1 MTRCFPEV
9 PVRRWTLNILQA
21 LDIVSSAKFQ
31 KFIGPPFALGGA
43 WKSRSSRK
51 RKQQPWRPA
60 LPAHIRHLIVE
71 MAKANPT
78 WGEQR
83 TANELKLKLGIQVS
97 PRTVRKYLNALRSR
111 RGCGQQRWNSFI
123 RHHGKATVAW
133 PVTSSCPSPP
143 RRIFYVFVAM
153 GIGSRRILP
162 PNIQPPSR
170 PFSSSVSSWP
180 SRVSVG
186 IPALTR
192 SKLRGPSRRSKPTS
206 VWTKTPVR
214 ARAHLDIRWR
224 HVTTVAIP
232 EIVRVGPEIDSQTSL
247 PPRERQ
253 FSVAGQIGKKRLL
266 HTRRPGIG
274 TDCG

>member
-60 LPAHIRHLIVE
+60 LPAHIRQLIVE

-123 RHHGKATVAW
+123 RNHGNSTVAW
-133 PVTSSCPSPP
+133 PVTSSSPSPP

-153 GIGSRRILP
+153 GIRSRRILHHNVTEHP
-162 PNIQPPSR
+162 TAESTIQQFCEFLAFDHGYR
-170 PFSSSVSSWP
+170 FM
-180 SRVSVG
+180 
-186 IPALTR
+186 IHH
-192 SKLRGPSRRSKPTS
+192 RGPMSRWIGRNVEEGMVFFLADP
-206 VWTKTPVR
+206 R
-214 ARAHLDIRWR
+214 AGGG
-224 HVTTVAIP
+224 V
-232 EIVRVGPEIDSQTSL
+232 
-247 PPRERQ
+247 
-253 FSVAGQIGKKRLL
+253 
-266 HTRRPGIG
+266 
-274 TDCG
+274 